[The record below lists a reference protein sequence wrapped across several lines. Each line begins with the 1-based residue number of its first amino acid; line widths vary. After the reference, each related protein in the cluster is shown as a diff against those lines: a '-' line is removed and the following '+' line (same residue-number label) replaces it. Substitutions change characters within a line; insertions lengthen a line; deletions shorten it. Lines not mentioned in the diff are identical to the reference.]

1 MIILQY
7 VYLVAEHK
15 SYLHF
20 NFVLGLIM
28 PHLAGSF
35 GVFLC
40 RQFYL
45 NFPKSL
51 DDAASIDGC
60 SKFRTYFEIYLPL
73 SGPVLA
79 TLAVLKTTFSWNE
92 YTWPLILTNTPD
104 MMTVQLGLAYFRT
117 EYNIQWNQ
125 LMGASLV
132 VMLPILIMF
141 VFMQKYFVKGVVNTG
156 IKG

>member
-1 MIILQY
+1 
-7 VYLVAEHK
+7 
-15 SYLHF
+15 
-20 NFVLGLIM
+20 M